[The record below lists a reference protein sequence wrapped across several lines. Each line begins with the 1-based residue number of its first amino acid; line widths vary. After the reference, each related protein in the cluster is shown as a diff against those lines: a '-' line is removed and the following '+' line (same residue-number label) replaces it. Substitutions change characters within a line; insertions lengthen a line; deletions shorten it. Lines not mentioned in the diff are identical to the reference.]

1 MANLAKTTVFTSSG
15 SQKETPLD
23 KTTRI
28 VRRINEDE
36 ADVRHQKTEPP
47 PVCRR
52 LQSKYGWSLWKKVT
66 ERTGFQLRC
75 APVRF
80 G

>member
-36 ADVRHQKTEPP
+36 ADVRHQKTA
-47 PVCRR
+47 R
-52 LQSKYGWSLWKKVT
+52 LRKARF
-66 ERTGFQLRC
+66 ER
-75 APVRF
+75 
-80 G
+80 